1 MEPLPEPPDLT
12 LVLPRDTYH
21 HLIHTLRAALPPPP
35 IGDSPEAPGSSP
47 VQALVRRD
55 NAAMAQVAALLPA
68 TADEASLAATYV
80 AANAQAMECLRLARQ
95 DHADPNFVR
104 KFTTLAAGM
113 LREARA
119 TRSLLLRVQA
129 ERRRREADNAA
140 TDRAAWTEH
149 CAITLM
155 AEALDRPH
163 PEAMA
168 EPPPPSVPVAA
179 EQAPPQADPI
189 TEAEHYAVTYPRRAA
204 LIRRLGRVPDN
215 VTFGPPEDYLVR
227 ALVTGRTP
235 ALLALDREAAEACA
249 V

>member
-1 MEPLPEPPDLT
+1 
-12 LVLPRDTYH
+12 
-21 HLIHTLRAALPPPP
+21 
-35 IGDSPEAPGSSP
+35 
-47 VQALVRRD
+47 LVRRD

-68 TADEASLAATYV
+68 TADEANLAVTYV

-95 DHADPNFVR
+95 YHGDPNFIL
-104 KFTTLAAGM
+104 KCSAQAAGM

-129 ERRRREADNAA
+129 ERSRRESDNAA

-149 CAITLM
+149 CAIALM
-155 AEALDRPH
+155 AEALGDPQ

-168 EPPPPSVPVAA
+168 EPPAPSVPAAA
-179 EQAPPQADPI
+179 EQAAPQADPI
-189 TEAEHYAVTYPRRAA
+189 TEAEHYAVAYPRRAA
-204 LIRRLGRVPDN
+204 LIRRLGKVPDN

-235 ALLALDREAAEACA
+235 ALLALDRAAVEACA